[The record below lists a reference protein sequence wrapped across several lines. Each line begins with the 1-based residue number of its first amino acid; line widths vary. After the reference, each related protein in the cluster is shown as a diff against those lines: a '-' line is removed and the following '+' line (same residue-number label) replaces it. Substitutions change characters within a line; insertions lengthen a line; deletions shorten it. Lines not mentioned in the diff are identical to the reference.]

1 MSASTVL
8 PGGGQGTLTALS
20 PVDTDQ
26 YGDLEV
32 QMAPICRSAV
42 DTGEVA
48 AYLEAAGLND
58 RVAARDYGVTSVFSL
73 AARLRSDIA
82 GYPTAGYAPG
92 TANPVPVEA
101 DTGSDGSAITATLL
115 RSALYLTPAIVAVGA
130 ANHLAGLPAPAGPG
144 ALIFGW
150 ATSQGLA
157 YLGYRG
163 LGSSGPVAAARVLA
177 LGFAVAAVC
186 WAGLMAA
193 VGVTDPL
200 PHVVAVGQLA
210 LFASSAVA
218 LVTGTEK
225 RVLAAAAGVWIA
237 TAAVVAGTGLWIVG
251 AAIAVLLL
259 VAYGPATAR
268 GEWFR
273 PRPRE
278 AGSALAN
285 GAVGAGQ
292 AVLFASVVLA
302 GDGLMRVPAATI
314 PLLVGVPLAE
324 LVLVWHQRRVAATRA
339 VLTDRWQYQ
348 RRLTRVSL
356 ATLAVLAVPV
366 VAGAALTAASAGRL
380 AAAVLL
386 TSVNAL
392 CLVLV
397 AHRRLGLAA
406 LLVWWPAVLIGVL
419 YQALPSTTSVA
430 IDTLVAV
437 VLFAVCLPALGVVA
451 MVLKDRWSYR

>member
-1 MSASTVL
+1 VL
-8 PGGGQGTLTALS
+8 PGGRTALS
-20 PVDTDQ
+20 TVDYDP

-32 QMAPICRSAV
+32 QMAPICRASV

-48 AYLEAAGLND
+48 AYLETAGVND
-58 RVAARDYGVTSVFSL
+58 RIAAREYGVTSVFSL
-73 AARLRSDIA
+73 AARLRADIA

-92 TANPVPVEA
+92 AAHPVAEPAEA
-101 DTGSDGSAITATLL
+101 AGDGSAITVTLV
-115 RSALYLTPAIVAVGA
+115 RSALYLTPAVVAVGA
-130 ANHLAGLPAPAGPG
+130 AHHLVGLPAAAGPG

-150 ATSQGLA
+150 ASSQALA

-163 LGSSGPVAAARVLA
+163 LASTGPAAAARLLAIGFVAAAVGWAA
-177 LGFAVAAVC
+177 LMVGLGVTEPQAHAVAA
-186 WAGLMAA
+186 
-193 VGVTDPL
+193 
-200 PHVVAVGQLA
+200 GQLA
-210 LFASSAVA
+210 LFAATAVA

-237 TAAVVAGTGLWIVG
+237 TAAVVAGTGLWVLG
-251 AAIAVLLL
+251 AAIVVLLL
-259 VAYGPATAR
+259 VAFGPAAAR
-268 GEWFR
+268 GNWFR
-273 PRPRE
+273 PRPRD
-278 AGSALAN
+278 AAAALAN

-302 GDGLMRVPAATI
+302 GDDLMRVPAATI

-339 VLTDRWQYQ
+339 VLTDRWQYPG
-348 RRLTRVSL
+348 RLTRVSL

-366 VAGAALTAASAGRL
+366 VTGAALTTVDAGRL

-386 TSVNAL
+386 TAVNAL

-419 YQALPSTTSVA
+419 HRALPDAGTGP
-430 IDTLVAV
+430 IDTLVSV

>member
-1 MSASTVL
+1 VSASTVL
-8 PGGGQGTLTALS
+8 PGGGQSSLTTLST
-20 PVDTDQ
+20 VDEDR
-26 YGDLEV
+26 YGGLEV
-32 QMAPICRSAV
+32 QMAPICRSSV

-48 AYLEAAGLND
+48 AYLEAAGVND
-58 RVAARDYGVTSVFSL
+58 RIAARDYGVTSVFSL
-73 AARLRSDIA
+73 AARLRADIA

-92 TANPVPVEA
+92 ATNPASVEG
-101 DTGSDGSAITATLL
+101 DPSGDGSAITATLL
-115 RSALYLTPAIVAVGA
+115 RSALYLTPAIVATGA

-163 LGSSGPVAAARVLA
+163 LGVNGPAAAARVLA

-186 WAGLMAA
+186 WAGLMMAL
-193 VGVTDPL
+193 GVTDPL
-200 PHVVAVGQLA
+200 AHAVAAGQLA

-237 TAAVVAGTGLWIVG
+237 TVAVVAGTGLWIVG

-278 AGSALAN
+278 AASALAN

-302 GDGLMRVPAATI
+302 GDALMQVPAAAI
-314 PLLVGVPLAE
+314 PLLIGVPLAE

-339 VLTDRWQYQ
+339 VLTDRWQYPG
-348 RRLTRVSL
+348 RLTRVSL
-356 ATLAVLAVPV
+356 ATLAVLSVPV
-366 VAGAALTAASAGRL
+366 VAGAVLTAASAGRL

-386 TSVNAL
+386 TAVNAL

>member
-8 PGGGQGTLTALS
+8 PGRHSALS
-20 PVDTDQ
+20 TLSTVDQDP

-48 AYLEAAGLND
+48 AHLEAAGVND
-58 RVAARDYGVTSVFSL
+58 RIAARDYGVTSVFTL
-73 AARLRSDIA
+73 AARLRADIA

-92 TANPVPVEA
+92 APYTAPAEPEQA
-101 DTGSDGSAITATLL
+101 GEGSAVTAALL

-130 ANHLAGLPAPAGPG
+130 AHHLVGLPAAAGPG

-150 ATSQGLA
+150 ATSQALA

-163 LGSSGPVAAARVLA
+163 LSASGPAAAARVLA
-177 LGFAVAAVC
+177 LGFTVAA
-186 WAGLMAA
+186 AGWTALMVAF
-193 VGVTDPL
+193 GVTDPL
-200 PHVVAVGQLA
+200 AHAVATGQLA
-210 LFASSAVA
+210 LFAATAVA

-225 RVLAAAAGVWIA
+225 RVLGAAAGVWIA
-237 TAAVVAGTGLWIVG
+237 TAAVVAGTGLWVVG
-251 AAIAVLLL
+251 AAIVVLLL
-259 VAYGPATAR
+259 VAYGPAAAR
-268 GEWFR
+268 GDWFR

-278 AGSALAN
+278 AAAALAY

-302 GDGLMRVPAATI
+302 GDDLMRMPVAAV
-314 PLLVGVPLAE
+314 PLLIGVPLAE

-339 VLTDRWQYQ
+339 ALTDRWQYP

-356 ATLAVLAVPV
+356 VTLGVLALPVAAGAVL
-366 VAGAALTAASAGRL
+366 TASESGRL
-380 AAAVLL
+380 AAVVLL
-386 TSVNAL
+386 AAVNGL

-419 YQALPSTTSVA
+419 YRALPGATTRLV
-430 IDTLVAV
+430 DMLVAV
-437 VLFAVCLPALGVVA
+437 VLFAVCVPALGVVA

>member
-8 PGGGQGTLTALS
+8 PGGHSTLSTL
-20 PVDTDQ
+20 DRDG

-32 QMAPICRSAV
+32 QMAPICRSSV

-48 AYLEAAGLND
+48 AHLEAAGVND
-58 RVAARDYGVTSVFSL
+58 RIAARDYGVTSVFSL
-73 AARLRSDIA
+73 AARLRADIA
-82 GYPTAGYAPG
+82 GYPTAGYAPS
-92 TANPVPVEA
+92 TAHAVAAPAETPSGGEA
-101 DTGSDGSAITATLL
+101 IAATLL

-130 ANHLAGLPAPAGPG
+130 AHHLVGLPAAAGPG

-150 ATSQGLA
+150 ASAQALA

-163 LGSSGPVAAARVLA
+163 LASGGPAAAARVLA
-177 LGFAVAAVC
+177 LGFAVAATG
-186 WAGLMAA
+186 WAALMVGL
-193 VGVTDPL
+193 GVTEPL
-200 PHVVAVGQLA
+200 AHAVAAGQLA
-210 LFASSAVA
+210 LFAATAVA
-218 LVTGTEK
+218 LVTATEK

-237 TAAVVAGTGLWIVG
+237 TAAVLAGAGLWVVG
-251 AAIAVLLL
+251 AAIVVLLL
-259 VAYGPATAR
+259 VAYGPATVP
-268 GEWFR
+268 GGWFR

-278 AGSALAN
+278 ALAALVY

-302 GDGLMRVPAATI
+302 GDDLMRVPAAAV

-339 VLTDRWQYQ
+339 VLTDRWQYPG
-348 RRLTRVSL
+348 RLTRVSL

-380 AAAVLL
+380 AAVVLL
-386 TSVNAL
+386 TAVNAL

-419 YQALPSTTSVA
+419 YRALPNTATGP

>member
-1 MSASTVL
+1 MSTMVVSE
-8 PGGGQGTLTALS
+8 
-20 PVDTDQ
+20 
-26 YGDLEV
+26 DLYSSLEER
-32 QMAPICRSAV
+32 MAPICRSAV

-48 AYLEAAGLND
+48 AYLEASGVND

-73 AARLRSDIA
+73 AARLRADVA

-92 TANPVPVEA
+92 RYEPPVE
-101 DTGSDGSAITATLL
+101 SAGGIGVGVTLI
-115 RSALYLTPAIVAVGA
+115 RSALYLTPVVVAVGGA
-130 ANHLAGLPAPAGPG
+130 TQLAGLPAPAGPG
-144 ALIFGW
+144 ALIYGW
-150 ATSQGLA
+150 ATAQALA
-157 YLGYRG
+157 FLGYRA
-163 LGSSGPVAAARVLA
+163 LGVIGVVAAARVLA
-177 LGFAVAAVC
+177 IGFVAAAVA
-186 WAGLMAA
+186 WAGLLVAS
-193 VGVTDPL
+193 GVTDPL
-200 PHVVAVGQLA
+200 SHAVAAGQIA
-210 LFASSAVA
+210 LFAATAVA

-225 RVLAAAAGVWIA
+225 RVLAAATGVW
-237 TAAVVAGTGLWIVG
+237 TAAAAVYAGTGLWIVG
-251 AAIAVLLL
+251 AAILVLLL
-259 VAYGPATAR
+259 VAYGPATR
-268 GEWFR
+268 PGEWFR

-278 AGSALAN
+278 AAKALAN

-302 GDGLMRVPAATI
+302 GGDLLREPMAMV

-339 VLTDRWQYQ
+339 ALTDRWQYP

-366 VAGAALTAASAGRL
+366 AAGALLTAAEAGRL
-380 AAAVLL
+380 AAVVLL
-386 TSVNAL
+386 AAVNGL

-419 YQALPSTTSVA
+419 YRALPGATTSLV
-430 IDTLVAV
+430 DTLVAV
-437 VLFAVCLPALGVVA
+437 VLFAVCVPALGVVA

>member
-1 MSASTVL
+1 VSASTVL
-8 PGGGQGTLTALS
+8 PGGWSTPPGLS
-20 PVDTDQ
+20 TVDTGHEYD
-26 YGDLEV
+26 DLEV
-32 QMAPICRSAV
+32 QMAPVCRAAV

-73 AARLRSDIA
+73 AARLRADLA

-92 TANPVPVEA
+92 AAHAVATMPEPE
-101 DTGSDGSAITATLL
+101 GDGSAITATLL

-130 ANHLAGLPAPAGPG
+130 AHHLVGLPAAAGPG

-150 ATSQGLA
+150 ASSQALA

-163 LGSSGPVAAARVLA
+163 LAAGGPAAAARVLA
-177 LGFAVAAVC
+177 LGFAVAAAG
-186 WAGLMAA
+186 WAALMVGL
-193 VGVTDPL
+193 GVTDPL
-200 PHVVAVGQLA
+200 AHAVATGQLA
-210 LFASSAVA
+210 LFAATAVA
-218 LVTGTEK
+218 LVTATEK

-237 TAAVVAGTGLWIVG
+237 TAAAVAGTGLWVVG

-259 VAYGPATAR
+259 VAYGPATAK

-278 AGSALAN
+278 AAAALVY
-285 GAVGAGQ
+285 GTVGAGQ

-302 GDGLMRVPAATI
+302 GDDLMRVPAAAV
-314 PLLVGVPLAE
+314 PLLIGVPLAE
-324 LVLVWHQRRVAATRA
+324 LLLVWHQRRVAVTRA
-339 VLTDRWQYQ
+339 TLTDRWQYAG
-348 RRLTRVSL
+348 RLTRVSL
-356 ATLAVLAVPV
+356 ATLAVLTVPV
-366 VAGAALTAASAGRL
+366 VAGAALTALSAGRL

-386 TSVNAL
+386 TAVNAL

-419 YQALPSTTSVA
+419 YRALPGA
-430 IDTLVAV
+430 AGGPIDLLVAV

>member
-1 MSASTVL
+1 MTTVVV
-8 PGGGQGTLTALS
+8 S
-20 PVDTDQ
+20 E
-26 YGDLEV
+26 DLYSSLE
-32 QMAPICRSAV
+32 QRMAPICRSAV

-48 AYLEAAGLND
+48 AYLEASGVND

-73 AARLRSDIA
+73 AARLRADLA
-82 GYPTAGYAPG
+82 CYPTAGYAPG
-92 TANPVPVEA
+92 QHDPNAAAPERVGPRLGV
-101 DTGSDGSAITATLL
+101 GVTLV
-115 RSALYLTPAIVAVGA
+115 RSALYLTPAVVAVGGA
-130 ANHLAGLPAPAGPG
+130 TQLAGLPAPAGAG
-144 ALIFGW
+144 ALIYGW
-150 ATSQGLA
+150 ATAQALA
-157 YLGYRG
+157 FLGYRA
-163 LGSSGPVAAARVLA
+163 LGVIGAVAAARVLA
-177 LGFAVAAVC
+177 IGFVVAGAA
-186 WAGLMAA
+186 WAGLLAA
-193 VGVTDPL
+193 FGVTDPL
-200 PHVVAVGQLA
+200 AYAVATGQVA
-210 LFASSAVA
+210 LFASTAVA

-237 TAAVVAGTGLWIVG
+237 AFAVYAGTGMWIVG
-251 AAIAVLLL
+251 AAVAVLVL
-259 VAYGPATAR
+259 VAYGPAFRR
-268 GEWFR
+268 GEWYR

-278 AGSALAN
+278 AASALAN

-302 GDGLMRVPAATI
+302 GGDLLREPVTAI

-339 VLTDRWQYQ
+339 VLTDRWQYP

-366 VAGAALTAASAGRL
+366 AAGAVLTAAEAGRL
-380 AAAVLL
+380 AAVVLL
-386 TSVNAL
+386 AAVNGL

-419 YQALPSTTSVA
+419 YRALPGATTSLV
-430 IDTLVAV
+430 DTLVAV
-437 VLFAVCLPALGVVA
+437 MLFAVCVPALGVVA

>member
-8 PGGGQGTLTALS
+8 PGRHSALS
-20 PVDTDQ
+20 TLSTVDQDV

-48 AYLEAAGLND
+48 AHLEAAGVND
-58 RVAARDYGVTSVFSL
+58 RIAARDYGVTSVFSL
-73 AARLRSDIA
+73 AARLRADIA

-92 TANPVPVEA
+92 AAYAGPAELEPVGE
-101 DTGSDGSAITATLL
+101 SSAITAALL

-130 ANHLAGLPAPAGPG
+130 AHHLVGLPAAAGPG

-150 ATSQGLA
+150 ATSQALA

-163 LGSSGPVAAARVLA
+163 LAAGGSAAAARVLA
-177 LGFAVAAVC
+177 LGFTVAAAG
-186 WAGLMAA
+186 WAALMVAF
-193 VGVTDPL
+193 GVTDPL
-200 PHVVAVGQLA
+200 AHAVATGQLA
-210 LFASSAVA
+210 LFAATAVA

-237 TAAVVAGTGLWIVG
+237 TAAVVAGTELWVVG
-251 AAIAVLLL
+251 AAIVVLLL
-259 VAYGPATAR
+259 VAFGPATAR

-278 AGSALAN
+278 AAAALAY

-302 GDGLMRVPAATI
+302 GDDLMQMPVAAV
-314 PLLVGVPLAE
+314 PLLIGVPLAE

-339 VLTDRWQYQ
+339 ALTDRWQYP

-366 VAGAALTAASAGRL
+366 VAGAALTAATTGRL

-386 TSVNAL
+386 TAVNAL

-419 YQALPSTTSVA
+419 YRALPNATTGP

-437 VLFAVCLPALGVVA
+437 VLFAVCLPGLGVVA

>member
-1 MSASTVL
+1 VSASTVL
-8 PGGGQGTLTALS
+8 PGGRSTLST
-20 PVDTDQ
+20 VDHDR

-48 AYLEAAGLND
+48 AHLEAAGVND
-58 RVAARDYGVTSVFSL
+58 GIAARDYGVTSVFSL
-73 AARLRSDIA
+73 AARLRTDIG

-92 TANPVPVEA
+92 AAHPVSAPA
-101 DTGSDGSAITATLL
+101 QSASDGSAITATLL

-130 ANHLAGLPAPAGPG
+130 AHHLVGLPAAAGPG

-150 ATSQGLA
+150 ASSQALA

-163 LGSSGPVAAARVLA
+163 LASGGPAAAARVLA
-177 LGFAVAAVC
+177 LGFAVAAVG
-186 WAGLMAA
+186 WAALM
-193 VGVTDPL
+193 VGFGVTEPL
-200 PHVVAVGQLA
+200 AHAVAAGQLA
-210 LFASSAVA
+210 LFAATAVA

-237 TAAVVAGTGLWIVG
+237 TAAVFAGTGLWVVG
-251 AAIAVLLL
+251 AAIVVLLL
-259 VAYGPATAR
+259 MAYGPATAR
-268 GEWFR
+268 GGWFR

-278 AGSALAN
+278 AATALAY

-302 GDGLMRVPAATI
+302 GDDLMRVPAAAI

-339 VLTDRWQYQ
+339 VLTDRWQYPG
-348 RRLTRVSL
+348 RLTRVSL

-366 VAGAALTAASAGRL
+366 LAGAALTAASAGRL

-386 TSVNAL
+386 TAVNAL

-406 LLVWWPAVLIGVL
+406 LLVWWPAVLTGVL
-419 YQALPSTTSVA
+419 YRALPDAGTGS